1 MVHVT
6 AILTAKVVI
15 FITIVAEGDIIGV
28 DGDIT
33 GVEKAVAM
41 ATGVIVTGAMAAYEP
56 VIVIHSYDVYIGH
69 EFVAIVAIA
78 IIVVAAI
85 FTDIIIVS
93 HMILS
98 SP

>member
-6 AILTAKVVI
+6 AIVTSEIVI
-15 FITIVAEGDIIGV
+15 FVAIVAQGYIIGI
-28 DGDIT
+28 DGDVT

-41 ATGVIVTGAMAAYEP
+41 AASVVVTGAMAAYEP
-56 VIVIHSYDVYIGH
+56 MVVIDGYDVYIGH
-69 EFVAIVAIA
+69 EFVAIVAAA

-93 HMILS
+93 YMILS